1 MKRDYLTE
9 LLSSG
14 KEQKDIIDEIMNLNG
29 NDIETAK
36 ASVKVDTSKYV
47 AIEEHNALL
56 TKHSALE
63 NDFNTYKE
71 STKDYEEVKGNY
83 QSLLKAQEDGK
94 KINYLKGLNCKHP
107 DLLVDKFDWSKCDLE
122 KNETDKDYLESF
134 KGQYNDL
141 FVVEDRNYNPQTK
154 TPLKGNYNPR
164 TNKEWTNEELRKL

>member
-1 MKRDYLTE
+1 MKRDLLQE

-14 KEQKDIIDEIMNLNG
+14 KEQKDIIDEIMSLNG
-29 NDIETAK
+29 NDIENAK
-36 ASVKVDTSKYV
+36 ASVKVDEKLWVSKATHDELTSKY
-47 AIEEHNALL
+47 
-56 TKHSALE
+56 TTLE
-63 NDFNTYKE
+63 NDFNAYKE

-83 QSLLKAQEDGK
+83 QSLLTQQENSK
-94 KINYLKGLNCKHP
+94 KIDYLKGLNCKHP

-141 FVVEDRNYNPQTK
+141 FVVEDKHYTPLTK

-164 TNKEWTNEELRKL
+164 NNKEWTNEELQKL

>member
-1 MKRDYLTE
+1 MKTEDLKE

-14 KEQKDIIDEIMNLNG
+14 KEQDEIIKQIMAYNG
-29 NDIETAK
+29 QDVNNAK
-36 ASVKVDTSKYV
+36 ASVQIDTSKYV

-154 TPLKGNYNPR
+154 TPLKGNYNPQ